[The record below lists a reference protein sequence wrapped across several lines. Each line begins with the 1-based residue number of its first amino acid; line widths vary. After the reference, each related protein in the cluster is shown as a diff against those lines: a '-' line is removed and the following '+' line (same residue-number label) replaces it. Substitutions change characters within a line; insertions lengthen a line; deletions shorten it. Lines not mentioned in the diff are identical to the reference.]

1 VLLRTTET
9 FCRVD
14 ILGIS
19 SWIFEQVD
27 KEKERLVVKGK
38 VVSNEEATSDSQS
51 Q

>member
-9 FCRVD
+9 FYRVD

-27 KEKERLVVKGK
+27 KEEEERLVVKG
-38 VVSNEEATSDSQS
+38 
-51 Q
+51 